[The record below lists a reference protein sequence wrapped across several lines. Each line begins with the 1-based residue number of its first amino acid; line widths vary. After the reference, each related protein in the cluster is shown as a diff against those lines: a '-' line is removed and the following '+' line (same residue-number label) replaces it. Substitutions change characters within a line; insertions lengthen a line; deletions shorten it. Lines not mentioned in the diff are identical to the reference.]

1 MIAAILVLYFT
12 KMGMN
17 IRRKSPQ
24 KHDMDMVFGIRALI
38 EAIKAGKTI
47 DKIFTQKGL
56 KNPLISELYDLIDDR
71 DIPNSK
77 VPVEKL
83 NRITTKN
90 HQGAIGFISPV
101 DFASLDNVVMNAFE
115 KGEDPFILILDR
127 ITDVRNFG
135 AIARTAEC
143 AGVHGILVPTKGA
156 AQIGADAM
164 KTSAGALNYL
174 SVCREHNLKEAI
186 MQLKES
192 GLKVFACT
200 EKSAEVVY
208 DANLS
213 GPVAII
219 MGSEEDGVSP
229 AYQQLCDGAVKIPM
243 QGKIDSLNV
252 SVATAVVVYEVVRQR
267 GVLDVRC

>member
-1 MIAAILVLYFT
+1 
-12 KMGMN
+12 MN
-17 IRRKSPQ
+17 IKRKSPK
-24 KHDMDMVFGIRALI
+24 KHDSEMVFGIRALI
-38 EAIKAGKTI
+38 ETIKSGKTI
-47 DKIFTQKGL
+47 DKVFTQRGL
-56 KNPLISELYDLIDDR
+56 TNPLIKELYQLIAER
-71 DIPNSK
+71 DIPNAK

-83 NRITTKN
+83 NRITMKN

-101 DFASLDNVVMNAFE
+101 DFVSLENVVMNAFE

-143 AGVHGILVPTKGA
+143 AGVHAIVVPTKGA
-156 AQIGADAM
+156 AQIGSDAM

-174 SVCREHNLKEAI
+174 SVCRENNLKDAI

-200 EKSAEVVY
+200 EKSSEVVY
-208 DANLS
+208 EENMS
-213 GPVAII
+213 GPIAII

-229 AYQQLCDGAVKIPM
+229 AYLKLCDGAVKIPM
-243 QGKIDSLNV
+243 NGQIDSLNV
-252 SVATAVVVYEVVRQR
+252 SVATAVITYEVVRQR
-267 GVLDVRC
+267 GNS

>member
-1 MIAAILVLYFT
+1 
-12 KMGMN
+12 
-17 IRRKSPQ
+17 
-24 KHDMDMVFGIRALI
+24 MVFGIRALI
-38 EAIKAGKTI
+38 ETIKAGKTI
-47 DKIFTQKGL
+47 DKIFTQRGL
-56 KNPLISELYDLIDDR
+56 NNPLIGELNDLIKER

-83 NRITTKN
+83 NRITMKN
-90 HQGAIGFISPV
+90 HQGAVGFISPV
-101 DFASLDNVVMNAFE
+101 DFAPLENVVMNAFE

-143 AGVHGILVPTKGA
+143 AGAHAILVPTKGA

-174 SVCREHNLKEAI
+174 SICRENNLKDSIRE
-186 MQLKES
+186 LKNS

-208 DANLS
+208 DQNMT

-229 AYQQLCDGAVKIPM
+229 EYIKLCDGSVKIPM
-243 QGKIDSLNV
+243 NGKIDSLNV
-252 SVATAVVVYEVVRQR
+252 SVATAVIAYEVVRQR
-267 GVLDVRC
+267 NQ